1 MSADGVDWQR
11 SKRPVSIDGYSMGT
25 TGTLTVT
32 HDRIGSVQHTNRGV
46 LNNYPSYIAGYEGAN
61 SRVCLAHSTDG
72 KEWTSVP
79 TKTSFNGWT
88 VPISRQI
95 PTVSTVRNIWKE
107 LRGPSVATP

>member
-1 MSADGVDWQR
+1 
-11 SKRPVSIDGYSMGT
+11 MGT

-95 PTVSTVRNIWKE
+95 PTVSTVRNIW
-107 LRGPSVATP
+107 VAKTLVSQMFLTVQLLLGNTISI